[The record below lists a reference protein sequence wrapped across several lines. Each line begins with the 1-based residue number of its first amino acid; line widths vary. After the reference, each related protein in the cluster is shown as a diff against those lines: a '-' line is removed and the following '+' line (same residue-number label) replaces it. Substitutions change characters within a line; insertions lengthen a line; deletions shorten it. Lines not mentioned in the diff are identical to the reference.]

1 MNADAGRVEL
11 RLSLA
16 AGRVDRADVAVKRP
30 VGAVRALAGRPVAEA
45 LRLVPLLFA
54 VCGTAQGVAAVS
66 ACEAAMGVE
75 PSPPQAA
82 ARALLALG
90 EQAQSHAW
98 HALVDGPRL
107 LGEPVDAAGLARL
120 RKAFDA
126 LTRALRAEPG
136 WLRPGGG
143 PIAPDRAA
151 LAAAID
157 GAEEALIAAVFGGGP
172 PADPDAITVWA
183 SAGATAAARLAARML
198 RDAAFG
204 AAGVEPLPDLPA
216 GWFAERLS
224 ADPGFAERPTLDGR
238 PAVTGPLA
246 RRGIPDGSG
255 LAAHAVARLAEI
267 AALPGRLRALLPDLA
282 DDTGR
287 PAPDA
292 AEGAGAGVVETAR
305 GRLAHW
311 VRLER
316 GRVAAFRSVAP
327 TEWNF
332 HPDGALARGLTGAEA
347 GPGLEERVRLLV
359 TALDPCVPW
368 SLEIGTLELVGA
380 HHA

>member
-1 MNADAGRVEL
+1 MSADAGRVEV
-11 RLSLA
+11 RLVLA
-16 AGRVDRADVAVKRP
+16 GGRVARAGVAVRRP
-30 VGAVRALAGRPVAEA
+30 VGAVRALAGRPVADA

-54 VCGTAQGVAAVS
+54 VCGTAQGVAAVA

-75 PSPPQAA
+75 PSRAQAA
-82 ARALLALG
+82 ARALLALA

-107 LGEPVDAAGLARL
+107 LGEAPDAAGLARV
-120 RKAFDA
+120 RKAFDRVA
-126 LTRALRAEPG
+126 AALRAEPG

-143 PIAPDRAA
+143 AIAPDRAA
-151 LAAAID
+151 LADAID
-157 GAEEALIAAVFGGGP
+157 GAEAALHAAVFGGGSP
-172 PADPDAITVWA
+172 QGPEALAAWA
-183 SAGATAAARLAARML
+183 ASGGTAAARVTAHML

-204 AAGVEPLPDLPA
+204 TAPVHALPELPA
-216 GWFAERLS
+216 GWFAERLA
-224 ADPGFAERPTLDGR
+224 ADSGFAERPTLDGR

-246 RRGIPDGSG
+246 RHGTAGGTG
-255 LAAHAVARLAEI
+255 LAIHAAARLAEV
-267 AALPGRLRALLPDLA
+267 AALPGRMRALLPELA
-282 DDTGR
+282 EDAGR
-287 PAPDA
+287 AAPDA
-292 AEGAGAGVVETAR
+292 ADGAGAGVAETAR

-311 VRLER
+311 MRLER
-316 GRVAAFRSVAP
+316 GRVADFRSVAP

-332 HPDGALARGLTGAEA
+332 HPDGALARGLSGAEA

-368 SLEIGTLELVGA
+368 TLDIEGA